1 MQELE
6 LTLAK
11 LRQKH
16 ASHPVLSSLWI
27 LYLEQKSASLIRDIH
42 AAERVIELMEQEADM
57 TVSQIRDI
65 CLLYG

>member
-6 LTLAK
+6 RTLVR
-11 LRQKH
+11 LQQKN
-16 ASHPVLSSLWI
+16 ASHPILSSLWI
-27 LYLEQKSASLIRDIH
+27 LYLEQKRARLVRDIQ
-42 AAERVIELMEQEADM
+42 AAERAVELMEQEADM

>member
-6 LTLAK
+6 RILVRLQEK
-11 LRQKH
+11 N
-16 ASHPVLSSLWI
+16 ASHPVLSGLWI
-27 LYLEQKSASLIRDIH
+27 LYLEQKRARLVRDIQ
-42 AAERVIELMEQEADM
+42 AAERVVELMEQEADM